1 MPKTRERMTPL
12 ELTQNV
18 LDISA
23 TERATFNLCRR
34 RWELEVLENLTPR
47 TPPTFELEFGSGI
60 HSALEAYYLTTSNA
74 VSPPLSRPEVGEVDP
89 VEAALIRWDDWYETT
104 EQEVVT
110 DKSLPSAT
118 KDELL
123 DNLVDL
129 ADLGEAMIEGYHQF
143 AKLEDQFT
151 IHAIEGRQT
160 GAGRSWLTKHQA
172 EREHLAEHSAN
183 AVIRHE
189 SGRLL
194 IPILNPKKQQPVK
207 RGPMLSCRLDLLVH
221 RIDDGMRG
229 IWIYDHKT
237 TTGTPNDRNLDFD
250 DQITAYCYAV
260 WRWLGIVPRGVCMN
274 FLIKQAPKEPRL
286 IQKGEVLSTARDQLT
301 TAKKYRAELK
311 RRGLILKDG
320 TISDERPI
328 KGKSS
333 YAEAYEALL
342 SRGWDPF
349 FVRQY
354 AGRNR
359 QELVSFEERLYDEY
373 WDMFDASN
381 GDTHT
386 NPHFSPPY
394 LPWCTFCKVAP
405 ICQAI
410 EDDSD
415 VDGIIE
421 SRYMQ
426 APDRK
431 AV

>member
-207 RGPMLSCRLDLLVH
+207 RGPML
-221 RIDDGMRG
+221 
-229 IWIYDHKT
+229 
-237 TTGTPNDRNLDFD
+237 
-250 DQITAYCYAV
+250 
-260 WRWLGIVPRGVCMN
+260 
-274 FLIKQAPKEPRL
+274 
-286 IQKGEVLSTARDQLT
+286 
-301 TAKKYRAELK
+301 K
-311 RRGLILKDG
+311 RRGLILKDC